1 MTDRDLIALH
11 SWWMGEISTLTKK
24 LMEQEEKRQQ
34 KAKANALKMF
44 GDLSIERRE
53 DIDDLYGYG
62 VITDKKREKLID
74 MWEQAERPAE
84 LYQAK
89 LALLQD
95 AYREAKQIVG
105 DCTNRLNEAGGK
117 EK

>member
-1 MTDRDLIALH
+1 MTDRDLIVLQT
-11 SWWMGEISTLTKK
+11 WWMGEISTLTKK
-24 LMEQEEKRQQ
+24 LIEQEDKRQQ
-34 KAKANALKMF
+34 RAKTNALKMF

-53 DIDDLYGYG
+53 DIDDLYGFG

-74 MWEQAERPAE
+74 LWEQTERPAE

-95 AYREAKQIVG
+95 AYQDAKQIVSS
-105 DCTNRLNEAGGK
+105 CTNRLNETGGK

>member
-1 MTDRDLIALH
+1 MTDRDVIALQ
-11 SWWMGEISTLTKK
+11 SWWMGELSTLTKK
-24 LMEQEEKRQQ
+24 LMDHEEKRQQ

-62 VITDKKREKLID
+62 VISDKKREKLID
-74 MWEQAERPAE
+74 MWEQGEHPTG

-89 LALLQD
+89 LDLLQD
-95 AYREAKQIVG
+95 AYRDAKQVIS
-105 DCTNRLNEAGGK
+105 DCTNRLGGNK
-117 EK
+117 NDCD